1 MSLLQSLISLG
12 AAVVKDFYYNYVTL
26 LLHGDGT
33 NGGQNNT
40 FLDSSTNAFSITR
53 NGNVSQG
60 SFSPFSKPDGSWSYY
75 FDGTDSCYLSM
86 NQILNS
92 TVDVTVECWIYPTAA
107 SPANAGYIAAQYVL
121 GGSDRT
127 IFAYSSQQV
136 SMQIGSTYV
145 TGTSSTPI
153 EIGRAHV

>member
-40 FLDSSTNAFSITR
+40 FLDGSTNAFSITR

-60 SFSPFSKPDGSWSYY
+60 SFSPFSKPDGS
-75 FDGTDSCYLSM
+75 
-86 NQILNS
+86 
-92 TVDVTVECWIYPTAA
+92 
-107 SPANAGYIAAQYVL
+107 
-121 GGSDRT
+121 
-127 IFAYSSQQV
+127 
-136 SMQIGSTYV
+136 
-145 TGTSSTPI
+145 
-153 EIGRAHV
+153 

>member
-40 FLDSSTNAFSITR
+40 FLDGSTNAFSITR

-60 SFSPFSKPDGSWSYY
+60 SFSPFSKPDGYWSNYFGGSSSYLNSSITAIGTGDFTVEYWSY
-75 FDGTDSCYLSM
+75 L
-86 NQILNS
+86 NVLNS
-92 TVDVTVECWIYPTAA
+92 SGQP
-107 SPANAGYIAAQYVL
+107 GY
-121 GGSDRT
+121 
-127 IFAYSSQQV
+127 F
-136 SMQIGSTYV
+136 QISA
-145 TGTSSTPI
+145 